1 MSQGSAR
8 CARLASSPLRGS
20 QTAKLSFNKT
30 VFAVQF
36 MITVF
41 FELSFI
47 MAAAVTS
54 QTCETKL
61 KKSKGK
67 QASEAGAVVLNI

>member
-1 MSQGSAR
+1 V
-8 CARLASSPLRGS
+8 CLACSPLRGS
-20 QTAKLSFNKT
+20 QTAKLSFNKI

-36 MITVF
+36 LFTVF

-61 KKSKGK
+61 KKSKGM
-67 QASEAGAVVLNI
+67 QATQWRASFTLVEIRVHFC